1 MRPTKRLFWFAIG
14 WTLLGLAAALNNWL
28 PGPWSQ
34 PDWQPQ
40 LEKIWQIS
48 SATLVFLLLF
58 DGIMVRRTPLPTRPL
73 TTPCRPLPYPT
84 FTRRSP
90 PSPTSTLISLPSPMC
105 MR

>member
-48 SATLVFLLLF
+48 RATL
-58 DGIMVRRTPLPTRPL
+58 G
-73 TTPCRPLPYPT
+73 TT
-84 FTRRSP
+84 
-90 PSPTSTLISLPSPMC
+90 I
-105 MR
+105 

>member
-58 DGIMVRRTPLPTRPL
+58 DGIIQRALPELCPRRGSYFLFARGSRCLALAHERIPCTLLPA
-73 TTPCRPLPYPT
+73 
-84 FTRRSP
+84 
-90 PSPTSTLISLPSPMC
+90 
-105 MR
+105 